1 MEENSLQQFRYPRR
15 RLLRGALRNLI
26 KVAYAALSDFN
37 IIGTENLPD
46 KGPLLV
52 VANHFSFM
60 DPVAVIR
67 SVPYPI
73 EFVGGFQMPNAPASV
88 TWLPKVWGYL
98 PVYRGSVSRRAL
110 IASQAVLKQN
120 GVLGIFP
127 EAGNWA
133 TVLRPARPGAAFLA
147 ARTNAPILPIGIHGL
162 LDVFPSIRKGKRAVV
177 TVRIGKPFGPYNFS
191 VRNRADRKQIDE
203 IGNEIMR
210 KIAELIP
217 PEWRGH
223 YSEDPAIR
231 EAAKGTEIYPWDET
245 PEG

>member
-1 MEENSLQQFRYPRR
+1 MDQSSLQQFKYPRR
-15 RLLRGALRNLI
+15 RLLRGTMRNLVKI
-26 KVAYAALSDFN
+26 AYAALSDFN
-37 IIGTENLPD
+37 IIGTENLPS

-88 TWLPKVWGYL
+88 TWLPKVWGYF
-98 PVYRGSVSRRAL
+98 PVYRGSVSRHAL
-110 IASQAVLKQN
+110 LAAQTVLKQD

-162 LDVFPSIRKGKRAVV
+162 LDVFPIHQKRQARPGYHPDWQ
-177 TVRIGKPFGPYNFS
+177 TLWPIQFLSSQPG
-191 VRNRADRKQIDE
+191 
-203 IGNEIMR
+203 
-210 KIAELIP
+210 
-217 PEWRGH
+217 
-223 YSEDPAIR
+223 
-231 EAAKGTEIYPWDET
+231 
-245 PEG
+245 